1 MIIYKYGIELHRVTH
16 DDIELIRQMRNRDDI
31 RSKML
36 DQRLITPEQ
45 QEKWFQSI
53 NNSENL
59 YFVIFH
65 NNTKIGLVYGKNI
78 NHENKTAEGGIFI
91 WDQSYL
97 GTGIPAKASILMMEL
112 SFEVAGMEKIYA
124 KVNEL
129 NSLAINYNKSLGYVE
144 IEKGKLMILSK
155 DSYKKRIL
163 KLKRYLI

>member
-1 MIIYKYGIELHRVTH
+1 MIIRRYGIELRRVMH
-16 DDIELIRQMRNRDDI
+16 GDIELIRQMRNRDDI

-36 DQRLITPEQ
+36 DQRLISPEQ

-53 NNSENL
+53 NNNENL
-59 YFVIFH
+59 YFVICH
-65 NNTKIGLVYGKNI
+65 NDTRIGLVYGKNI
-78 NHENKTAEGGIFI
+78 NYENKTAEGGIFI

-124 KVNEL
+124 RVNEL

-144 IEKGKLMILSK
+144 IERGKLMVLSK
-155 DSYKKRIL
+155 DSYEKRIM
-163 KLKRYLI
+163 KLKQYLK